1 MKINVHVV
9 DYTTMTLKQL
19 ENEHTKEGQVLLD
32 MINSNKYTMK
42 DIEKQKSFVDTL
54 YKMICKRNVKIN
66 KMKG

>member
-1 MKINVHVV
+1 MKINVNVV

-19 ENEHTKEGQVLLD
+19 EKEHTKECQVLLD
-32 MINSNKYTMK
+32 MMNNNKYTTK

-54 YKMICKRNVKIN
+54 YKMICKRNAKIN

>member
-1 MKINVHVV
+1 MKINVKVV

-19 ENEHTKEGQVLLD
+19 EKEQTKEGQVLLD

-42 DIEKQKSFVDTL
+42 DTEKQQYFVDTI

>member
-1 MKINVHVV
+1 MKINVNVV

-19 ENEHTKEGQVLLD
+19 EKEHTKEGQVLLD

-42 DIEKQKSFVDTL
+42 EKKKKKSFVDTL
-54 YKMICKRNVKIN
+54 YKMICKRNAKIN